1 MQWLWRVTRVLRVGN
16 CVTALVLEG
25 PTVSDSS
32 DLSAA
37 DVRHIA
43 TLVRIGMTD
52 QDVEKFRIELSSIIG
67 HCNSLAAIDTEDIEP
82 TMNGAFADRIGDDVM
97 ADDVAEA
104 CFPVEDVLANA
115 PVREDDYL
123 RVRGVLD

>member
-1 MQWLWRVTRVLRVGN
+1 MQRLWRVSSALCVGN
-16 CVTALVLEG
+16 RVIARWLEG

-52 QDVEKFRIELSSIIG
+52 QEVEKFRTELSSIIG
-67 HCNSLAAIDTEDIEP
+67 HCKALAAIDTADVEP
-82 TMNGAFADRIGDDVM
+82 TMNGAFADRLGDDVM
-97 ADDVAEA
+97 AADVSEP
-104 CFPVEDVLANA
+104 CLPVEDVLANA

>member
-1 MQWLWRVTRVLRVGN
+1 
-16 CVTALVLEG
+16 
-25 PTVSDSS
+25 
-32 DLSAA
+32 
-37 DVRHIA
+37 
-43 TLVRIGMTD
+43 
-52 QDVEKFRIELSSIIG
+52 
-67 HCNSLAAIDTEDIEP
+67 
-82 TMNGAFADRIGDDVM
+82 M

>member
-1 MQWLWRVTRVLRVGN
+1 M
-16 CVTALVLEG
+16 
-25 PTVSDSS
+25 SDSS

-67 HCNSLAAIDTEDIEP
+67 HCNSLAAIDTEDVEP
-82 TMNGAFADRIGDDVM
+82 TMNGAFADRLDDDVM
-97 ADDVAEA
+97 ADDVAAA